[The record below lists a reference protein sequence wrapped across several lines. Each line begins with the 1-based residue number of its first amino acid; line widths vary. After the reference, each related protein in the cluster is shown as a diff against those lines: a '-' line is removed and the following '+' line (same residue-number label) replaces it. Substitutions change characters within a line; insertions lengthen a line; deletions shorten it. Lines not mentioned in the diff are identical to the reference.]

1 MSFGEILTCVR
12 ENIPVT
18 AVVLYNGQWGAEKQN
33 QVDFYANRFEG
44 VNIENPSWAGLARAM
59 GAQGIEVTSLG
70 QVGEALQQAC
80 EAQTKGKTTVLDVH
94 VTMELGDP
102 FRRDALAK
110 PIRFLDKYKDY
121 V

>member
-1 MSFGEILTCVR
+1 
-12 ENIPVT
+12 
-18 AVVLYNGQWGAEKQN
+18 
-33 QVDFYANRFEG
+33 
-44 VNIENPSWAGLARAM
+44 M

-102 FRRDALAK
+102 FRRDALKK
-110 PIRFLDKYKDY
+110 PKRLLGKYKHTN
-121 V
+121 VA